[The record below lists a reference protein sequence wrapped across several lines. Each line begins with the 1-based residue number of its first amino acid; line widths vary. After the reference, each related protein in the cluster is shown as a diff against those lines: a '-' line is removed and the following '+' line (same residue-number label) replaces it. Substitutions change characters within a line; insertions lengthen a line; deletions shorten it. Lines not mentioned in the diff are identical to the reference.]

1 MNQKQ
6 KKIALRALRALLKR
20 EKTQA
25 KVAKLLGYAQPYISL
40 ILNEKV
46 NLTDAFYEALEKRA
60 K

>member
-1 MNQKQ
+1 MNAKQ
-6 KKIALRALRALLKR
+6 KRIALRVLRKLLER

-46 NLTDAFYEALEKRA
+46 NLTDKFNAALA
-60 K
+60 KYAN